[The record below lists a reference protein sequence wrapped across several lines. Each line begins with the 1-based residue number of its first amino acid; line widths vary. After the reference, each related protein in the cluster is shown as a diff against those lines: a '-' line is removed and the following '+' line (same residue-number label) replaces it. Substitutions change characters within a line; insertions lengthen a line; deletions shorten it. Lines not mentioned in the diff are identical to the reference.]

1 MAEFDAPAMLDF
13 ILESTGRE
21 KLTYIGHSTGNTQM
35 FYNFTRPNKKFFTS
49 RVNLFV
55 ALAPVTRVQNIK
67 PWFFRWLASET
78 DWIKWATDTF
88 GWYEIFGFYANER
101 SRLVCGVTP
110 SVCTNLEGMFLTSDP
125 KYEDPDRFE
134 VYMGH
139 IPGGTSLKAY
149 EHISQNLNSGLFQL
163 YDYKNPA
170 KNTQEYGRL

>member
-13 ILESTGRE
+13 ILDSTGRE

-78 DWIKWATDTF
+78 DWIKWATDTI
-88 GWYEIFGFYANER
+88 GWYEIFGFYSNEW
-101 SRLVCGVTP
+101 SRLICGVTP
-110 SVCTNLEGMFLTSDP
+110 SVCTNLEGMVLTSDP

-149 EHISQNLNSGLFQL
+149 EHVS
-163 YDYKNPA
+163 
-170 KNTQEYGRL
+170 